1 MARLLVLNTLIV
13 IKVKKLLLNIILLL
27 VCFEVAAR
35 SLADS
40 ARVWRLIDDVQKKYA
55 ADKRT
60 TYYKVN
66 IESFEPLSLKVESSD
81 PKAIEGL
88 KLHLEKQSIKAKIR
102 ESLLPA
108 EELDGKTWGIA
119 TLSVCNNRVAPDN
132 AAEMATQLLLGTPV
146 QVLKKERGYY
156 LVRTPDNYL
165 SWTDDAGIATFTP
178 QEFKKWQLAEK
189 IVVLT
194 SYGHAL
200 SRPAKHSS
208 PVSDVVAGNILNISG
223 KEKKFY
229 KVLFPDGRK
238 GYIPLKDAMAYKSWV
253 SRANPQAE
261 QVLETARSL
270 MGVPYLWG
278 GTSSKGVDCS
288 GFTKTSY
295 FLNGI
300 ILPRDASQQVL
311 YGQQVDIFEN
321 DSVSI
326 TKALRTLKAGDLLF
340 FAAGKNRVPNARVTH
355 TAIYIGDGKFIQS
368 ASMVRVNSLVAS
380 SSDYDSFQ
388 SRTLVNAKRMLTAI
402 GSPGISRIE
411 DHPFYSPNKH

>member
-1 MARLLVLNTLIV
+1 M
-13 IKVKKLLLNIILLL
+13 KKLLLNIILLL